1 MPSLDLPE
9 VRKSSPGDTRARE
22 TLTETETGLA
32 RGDGARAPGSFP
44 EMIPLKVVQAQQ
56 PNHRLTARVAGG
68 RGGSGCQHPRP
79 QTLADSLLELLI
91 SKT

>member
-9 VRKSSPGDTRARE
+9 VKKSSPGDTRARE

-32 RGDGARAPGSFP
+32 GDGARATGSFP

-56 PNHRLTARVAGG
+56 PNHRFNSKGGVRVRLSAPEAPDPG
-68 RGGSGCQHPRP
+68 
-79 QTLADSLLELLI
+79 
-91 SKT
+91 